1 MPHTL
6 GAPQPAAYVFG
17 PWTIATDRPDFAY
30 RSAPREDD
38 RAEVWLH
45 VPDDG
50 KDPYWA
56 GCYGGSDCFDL
67 RGPSTME
74 EAQRVMDQRLVLD
87 GHLLAECVDR
97 DRRALEDARR
107 WEDVARVARE
117 IDAKHRG
124 DGFMADDE
132 TVDLIMLALKDFPG
146 LVQERD
152 RLRDRLEAERGE
164 KGLPGW
170 LYDQSAGG
178 FWTLHQCNGYFNN
191 RVAQVGP
198 RSYFAGHRQ
207 SQPCVGMLDGMEKA
221 MAALIEDGYDPASLG
236 WCSEFKPG
244 VFTKRHKHAT

>member
-6 GAPQPAAYVFG
+6 GSPQPAAYVFG
-17 PWTIATDRPDFAY
+17 PWTTPTDRPNFAY

-56 GCYGGSDCFDL
+56 GCFGGSDCFDL
-67 RGPSTME
+67 RGPSTMK

-117 IDAKHRG
+117 IDAKHRA
-124 DGFMADDE
+124 DGLMADDD
-132 TVDLIMLALKDFPG
+132 TVDLIAQALKDFPG

-152 RLRDRLEAERGE
+152 RLKAVLDVEQGKRGR
-164 KGLPGW
+164 PGW
-170 LYDQSAGG
+170 TWRNLRSEGPAAGQWERDAPANVVTTSRFGG
-178 FWTLHQCNGYFNN
+178 FESLIAWGGP
-191 RVAQVGP
+191 RPGWMAVGP
-198 RSYFAGHRQ
+198 GGQHEGGADVDDGLDAMEQADAF
-207 SQPCVGMLDGMEKA
+207 VGDL
-221 MAALIEDGYDPASLG
+221 
-236 WCSEFKPG
+236 
-244 VFTKRHKHAT
+244 

>member
-17 PWTIATDRPDFAY
+17 PWTLATDRPDFAY

-56 GCYGGSDCFDL
+56 GCFGGSDCFDL

-124 DGFMADDE
+124 DGIMADDD
-132 TVDLIMLALKDFPG
+132 TVDLIALTLKDFPG

-152 RLRDRLEAERGE
+152 RIKAVLDAETGR

-170 LYDQSAGG
+170 KWYGVHGGGQWVLHVEGANAFLSTPSRAG
-178 FWTLHQCNGYFNN
+178 NG
-191 RVAQVGP
+191 
-198 RSYFAGHRQ
+198 H
-207 SQPCVGMLDGMEKA
+207 SQPTGYIFNGRYTEPFYCTDALQGMERA
-221 MAALIEDGYDPASLG
+221 EDLLRSLG
-236 WCSEFKPG
+236 KLPPKG
-244 VFTKRHKHAT
+244 

>member
-17 PWTIATDRPDFAY
+17 PWTTPTDRPNFAY

-56 GCYGGSDCFDL
+56 GCFGGSDCFDL
-67 RGPSTME
+67 RGPSTMA
-74 EAQRVMDQRLVLD
+74 EAKQVMDQRLVLA

-97 DRRALEDARR
+97 DRRTLEDARR

-124 DGFMADDE
+124 DGLMADDD
-132 TVDLIMLALKDFPG
+132 TVDLIAQALKDFPG

-152 RLRDRLEAERGE
+152 RLKAVLDAEQGKRGR
-164 KGLPGW
+164 PGW
-170 LYDQSAGG
+170 TWRNLRSEGPAAGQWERDAPANVVTTGRFGG
-178 FWTLHQCNGYFNN
+178 FESL
-191 RVAQVGP
+191 VAWGGPRPGWMAVGP
-198 RSYFAGHRQ
+198 GGQHEGGADVDDGLDAMEQADAF
-207 SQPCVGMLDGMEKA
+207 VGDL
-221 MAALIEDGYDPASLG
+221 
-236 WCSEFKPG
+236 
-244 VFTKRHKHAT
+244 

>member
-30 RSAPREDD
+30 RSAPREED

-56 GCYGGSDCFDL
+56 GCFGADCFNL
-67 RGPSTME
+67 PGPSTLD
-74 EAQRVMDQRLVLD
+74 EAKRVMDQRLVLA

-97 DRRALEDARR
+97 DRRNLEDARR
-107 WEDVARVARE
+107 WEDVARVAQE

-124 DGFMADDE
+124 DGFMADDDL
-132 TVDLIMLALKDFPG
+132 VDLIARALKDFPG
-146 LVQERD
+146 LVRERD
-152 RLRDRLEAERGE
+152 RLKAVLDAETGR

-170 LYDQSAGG
+170 EWNEIGRDWRLSLNGGPWLAIVKPVAARGVSIVVESEHTAQSRRYVSSCPGKNA
-178 FWTLHQCNGYFNN
+178 LE
-191 RVAQVGP
+191 
-198 RSYFAGHRQ
+198 
-207 SQPCVGMLDGMEKA
+207 DMEHA
-221 MAALIEDGYDPASLG
+221 EDLLRSLG
-236 WCSEFKPG
+236 RLPPKG
-244 VFTKRHKHAT
+244 

>member
-17 PWTIATDRPDFAY
+17 PWTLATDRPDFAY

-56 GCYGGSDCFDL
+56 GCFGGSDCFDL

-124 DGFMADDE
+124 AGLMADDD
-132 TVDLIMLALKDFPG
+132 TVDLIAQALKDFPG
-146 LVQERD
+146 LVRERD
-152 RLRDRLEAERGE
+152 RLKALLDAETGR
-164 KGLPGW
+164 KGRPGW
-170 LYDQSAGG
+170 TWLPNHGG
-178 FWTLHQCNGYFNN
+178 GQWVLHVEGAHAFLNTPTRPGDGRGHPVVFVFNGVTTVMY
-191 RVAQVGP
+191 RITDALQ
-198 RSYFAGHRQ
+198 
-207 SQPCVGMLDGMEKA
+207 GMEYA
-221 MAALIEDGYDPASLG
+221 EDLLRSLG
-236 WCSEFKPG
+236 RLPPKG
-244 VFTKRHKHAT
+244 